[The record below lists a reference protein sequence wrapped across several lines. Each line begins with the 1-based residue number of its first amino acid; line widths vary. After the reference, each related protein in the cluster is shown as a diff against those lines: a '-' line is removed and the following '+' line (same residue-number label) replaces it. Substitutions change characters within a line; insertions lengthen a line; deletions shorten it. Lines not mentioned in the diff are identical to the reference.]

1 MLVYGVVGAYL
12 CSLLMQIVLSFGMLL
27 DQESLLISLLL
38 GQVEVLFGGGQIHP
52 GGAQLLFSRRQL
64 LAGLLKDSLGV
75 CK

>member
-1 MLVYGVVGAYL
+1 
-12 CSLLMQIVLSFGMLL
+12 MLL

-38 GQVEVLFGGGQIHP
+38 GQVKVLFGGGQIHP

-75 CK
+75 CKKLIHLGNNYDINNSRYCTCTVA